1 VALTQWSIDLS
12 EAQFWSRTERTSSR
26 KGDDNFIFQFHYTSE
41 QKKCN
46 TNVNNVKTFFPILYL
61 RRCTGLV
68 FDDGACYSVVVL
80 EVLLT
85 LLKAP
90 VGPEL
95 GAGRAKLLDALR
107 HLHFQI

>member
-1 VALTQWSIDLS
+1 MALTQWSSDLS
-12 EAQFWSRTERTSSR
+12 VAHFGAELNVPLAER
-26 KGDDNFIFQFHYTSE
+26 DDNFYFSISLYIWTTT
-41 QKKCN
+41 KKCN

-95 GAGRAKLLDALR
+95 GADRAKL
-107 HLHFQI
+107 